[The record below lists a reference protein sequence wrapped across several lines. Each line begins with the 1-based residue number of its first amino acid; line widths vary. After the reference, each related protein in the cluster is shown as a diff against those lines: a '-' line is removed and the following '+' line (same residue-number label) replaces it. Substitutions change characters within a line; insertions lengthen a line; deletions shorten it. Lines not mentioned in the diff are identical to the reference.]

1 MRVARHRRPPPLKR
15 SLLSHRTCSCLVC
28 RDESVL
34 APGVGGGAAAVRVLA
49 VSRDFSGGRCFSSRC
64 GIELNSSVLNKE
76 DANLPMTGKIMFL
89 EKLNWRYATKKM
101 DPSKAVPEEDVAKIV
116 EAVQL
121 APTSSGL
128 QPYELLVI
136 RNADV
141 RAAIRPVAW
150 DQAQITDGSHLL
162 VFAAWDDYSEARIDA
177 VVDQM
182 AEERGGRSEML
193 QGYYDRLK
201 AMYLPRS
208 DEENYAHAARQA
220 YIGLGFALAAA
231 AELGV
236 DSTPMEGFD
245 PAQVDEI
252 LGLKAKGLRS
262 VLLLPL
268 GYRDETGDWL
278 VNLKKVRKPLGTF
291 VTNID

>member
-1 MRVARHRRPPPLKR
+1 
-15 SLLSHRTCSCLVC
+15 
-28 RDESVL
+28 
-34 APGVGGGAAAVRVLA
+34 
-49 VSRDFSGGRCFSSRC
+49 
-64 GIELNSSVLNKE
+64 
-76 DANLPMTGKIMFL
+76 MFL

-101 DPSKAVPEEDVAKIV
+101 DPSKPVSEEAVAKIV
-116 EAVQL
+116 EAVQM

-128 QPYELLVI
+128 QPYELLVV
-136 RNADV
+136 RNTEK

-162 VFAAWDDYSEARIDA
+162 VFAAWDNYSEARIDA

-182 AEERGGRSEML
+182 AAERGGMNDLL

-201 AMYLPRS
+201 GMYLPRS

-245 PAQVDEI
+245 PEKVDEI
-252 LGLKAKGLRS
+252 LGLKEKGLRS

-268 GYRDETGDWL
+268 GTRDESGDWL
-278 VNLKKVRKPLGTF
+278 VNLKKVRKPLSTF

>member
-1 MRVARHRRPPPLKR
+1 
-15 SLLSHRTCSCLVC
+15 
-28 RDESVL
+28 
-34 APGVGGGAAAVRVLA
+34 
-49 VSRDFSGGRCFSSRC
+49 
-64 GIELNSSVLNKE
+64 
-76 DANLPMTGKIMFL
+76 MFL

-101 DPSKAVPEEDVAKIV
+101 DPSKPVSEEAVAKIV
-116 EAVQL
+116 EAVQM

-128 QPYELLVI
+128 QPYELLVV
-136 RNADV
+136 RNTEK

-162 VFAAWDDYSEARIDA
+162 VFVAWDNYSEARIDA

-182 AEERGGRSEML
+182 AEERGGMTDLL

-245 PAQVDEI
+245 PEKVDEI
-252 LGLKAKGLRS
+252 LGLKEKGLRS

-268 GYRDETGDWL
+268 GTRDESGDWL
-278 VNLKKVRKPLGTF
+278 VNLKKVRKPLSTF

>member
-1 MRVARHRRPPPLKR
+1 
-15 SLLSHRTCSCLVC
+15 
-28 RDESVL
+28 
-34 APGVGGGAAAVRVLA
+34 
-49 VSRDFSGGRCFSSRC
+49 
-64 GIELNSSVLNKE
+64 
-76 DANLPMTGKIMFL
+76 MTGKIMFL

-101 DPSKAVPEEDVAKIV
+101 DTSKAVPEEAVAKIV
-116 EAVQL
+116 EAIQM

-162 VFAAWDDYSEARIDA
+162 VFAAWDTYSEERIDA

-201 AMYLPRS
+201 AMYLPRT

-231 AELGV
+231 AELEV

-245 PAQVDEI
+245 PAKVDEI

-262 VLLLPL
+262 VVLLPL
-268 GYRDETGDWL
+268 GYRDESGDWL